1 MDRSIDRYGGS
12 NLCCCG
18 DIYPTVTARFSLG
31 PQSAHMCR
39 SLYRCSQ
46 SHVTLVHSAPF
57 ANISP
62 LPPSPLSLPF
72 SNLAYM
78 KAVEGE
84 IDGSYQ
90 SLKACA
96 GVVLR
101 YPGLAR
107 LRCAIVRYTA
117 PPCVRFLCL
126 FGLVREDTV
135 GRTGSRRR
143 RDTSRLTFFV
153 VCFQPSPGCTSARGQ
168 IDSTS
173 VLFGRFWAGDELRFL
188 PYGRPTLEPPLIA
201 FAPPLS
207 SRRPHLVHCMLA
219 ASHVWERELYEKIR
233 ALYNSIH
240 PVECN
245 LAPPFEEWTGMRGFC
260 DHIFC
265 RCTFLVNV
273 APLTKIAPV
282 KRMQSVSM

>member
-1 MDRSIDRYGGS
+1 MPLALPLQSVTCDTRSFRSLREHLSPPSLPSIPPLQQLGLYEGCGRRDRWVLPVSQGLRGCGSEIPGTGTPQVRYS
-12 NLCCCG
+12 
-18 DIYPTVTARFSLG
+18 TVHSTPLRSFSLFIWACSG
-31 PQSAHMCR
+31 GHGR
-39 SLYRCSQ
+39 S
-46 SHVTLVHSAPF
+46 
-57 ANISP
+57 NGISP
-62 LPPSPLSLPF
+62 PARHQPSH
-72 SNLAYM
+72 
-78 KAVEGE
+78 
-84 IDGSYQ
+84 
-90 SLKACA
+90 
-96 GVVLR
+96 
-101 YPGLAR
+101 
-107 LRCAIVRYTA
+107 
-117 PPCVRFLCL
+117 
-126 FGLVREDTV
+126 
-135 GRTGSRRR
+135 
-143 RDTSRLTFFV
+143 FFV